1 MAGGV
6 HDRWDKAGVTLS
18 IFFTRISPN
27 GPHFHPQ
34 LSADKPQLLLGQLA
48 VLMEKSSANP
58 ELLNSI
64 SGTHTVLLKNRV
76 ERNIA
81 IRLGYL

>member
-1 MAGGV
+1 
-6 HDRWDKAGVTLS
+6 
-18 IFFTRISPN
+18 
-27 GPHFHPQ
+27 
-34 LSADKPQLLLGQLA
+34 
-48 VLMEKSSANP
+48 MEKSSANP